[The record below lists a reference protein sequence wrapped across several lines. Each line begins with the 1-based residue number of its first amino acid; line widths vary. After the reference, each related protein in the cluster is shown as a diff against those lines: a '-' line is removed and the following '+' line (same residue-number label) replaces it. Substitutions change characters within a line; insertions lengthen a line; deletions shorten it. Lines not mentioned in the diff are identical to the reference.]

1 MQGGW
6 QVGIDTG
13 GTFTDL
19 VAVRGGEQ
27 RIAKVPSTPSAF
39 DQGVLDSIAAAGI
52 QVPHIEMIAHGT
64 TVATNAVITQR
75 GAPTAL
81 LTTRGFQDVLELRR
95 HNRGDPYDIQWD
107 PPPPLVA
114 RRNRF
119 EINERLDYAGDVVV
133 PLDSEEVRAA
143 ARLAARRG
151 IGTFAIAFLHSYV
164 NPVHEDEAARIVR
177 SEVPGAFVST
187 SASLLREPP
196 EFERTSTVVLNAYLA
211 PVVSDYLTAL
221 ESRLSDA
228 GFTGR
233 LYVMHSGGG
242 LLTSQSASRFP
253 ARLLTSGPAAGA
265 KAAEGVAASTGAAA
279 GVVAA
284 GVLASSEGLDEV
296 ISLDIGGTSAD
307 IAVVQGGRADVVHEF
322 SPRFGQPARFPA
334 IDLVTIGAGGGS
346 IAWVDAGRLPH
357 VGPQSAG
364 ADPGPAAYLGGGT
377 EATVTDAN
385 LVAGRLV
392 ADVALAGG
400 IALDVGAA
408 RRAVGRFGDELG
420 LSVEEAAL
428 GIIDICNN
436 NMARSI
442 RVVTVERGLDPRNF
456 TLVPF
461 GGAGPLLAAEL
472 ADVLGIS
479 RIVVPLAPGVTS
491 GLGCLYVDIA
501 HDIGEALICEL
512 AEADRG
518 RLQSVFD
525 RLAEAMRGR
534 LADDGVAAERQ
545 RLECSIDLRYLGQ
558 VRALTVN
565 LESGEVP
572 ERFAEEYR
580 GLFFEEYERQ
590 FHSVAVD
597 IPVEISALRVRGVRR
612 SERPHIPFSGSTA
625 PLGTTERPVLTRAGE
640 VTAKV
645 AERSRLHVGSR
656 LAGPLI
662 LTQEDSTTWVPPNWQ
677 VEADKLGNLQMTRS
691 E

>member
-19 VAVRGGEQ
+19 VAVRGDEQ

-39 DQGVLDSIAAAGI
+39 DQGVLDSITAAGI
-52 QVPHIEMIAHGT
+52 EAAEIEMIAHGT
-64 TVATNAVITQR
+64 TIATNAVITQR

-81 LTTRGFQDVLELRR
+81 LTTRGFRDVLELRR

-119 EINERLDYAGDVVV
+119 EITERLDYAGDVVT
-133 PLDSEEVRAA
+133 PLDADEVRAA

-151 IGTFAIAFLHSYV
+151 ISTFAIAFLHSYV
-164 NPVHEDEAARIVR
+164 NTVHEDYAAEVVR
-177 SEVPGAFVST
+177 AEVPGAFIST
-187 SASLLREPP
+187 SAALLREPP
-196 EFERTSTVVLNAYLA
+196 EFERTSTTVLNAYLA

-221 ESRLSDA
+221 ESRLREV
-228 GFTGR
+228 GFVGR

-242 LLTSQSASRFP
+242 LLTVESASRFP

-265 KAAEGVAASTGAAA
+265 KAAEGVAASTGVA
-279 GVVAA
+279 GGVIAA
-284 GVLASSEGLDEV
+284 GVLASSEGLEEV

-307 IAVVQGGRADVVHEF
+307 IAVVQGGRADIVHEF

-357 VGPQSAG
+357 VGPHSAG
-364 ADPGPAAYLGGGT
+364 ADPGPAAYLLGGT
-377 EATVTDAN
+377 QATLTDAN

-400 IALDVGAA
+400 INLDVAAA
-408 RRAVGRFGDELG
+408 RHAVGEFADELG
-420 LSVEEAAL
+420 LGVEEAAL
-428 GIIDICNN
+428 GIIDITNN

-461 GGAGPLLAAEL
+461 GGAGPLMAAEL
-472 ADVLGIS
+472 ADVLAIS

-491 GLGCLYVDIA
+491 GLGCLYVDIT
-501 HDIGEALICEL
+501 HDIGEALICKL
-512 AEADRG
+512 ADAERG
-518 RLQSVFD
+518 RLQDVFD
-525 RLAEAMRGR
+525 RLAETMRGR
-534 LADDGVAAERQ
+534 LSSDGVDEQRQ
-545 RLECSIDLRYLGQ
+545 RLEYSIDLRYLGQ
-558 VRALTVN
+558 VRALTVE
-565 LESGEVP
+565 LESGAVP
-572 ERFAEEYR
+572 DRFEEEFRARY
-580 GLFFEEYERQ
+580 FEEYERQ

-612 SERPHIPFSGSTA
+612 SERPHIPFSGPTS
-625 PLGTTERPVLTRAGE
+625 PLRTVERPVLTRDGE
-640 VTAKV
+640 VTARV
-645 AERSRLHVGSR
+645 AERARLPVGSR
-656 LAGPLI
+656 LSGPFV
-662 LTQEDSTTWVPPNWQ
+662 LTQQDSTTWVPPHWE
-677 VEADKLGNLQMTRS
+677 VEVDKLGNLLMTRS

>member
-19 VAVRGGEQ
+19 VGVRGGEQ

-52 QVPHIEMIAHGT
+52 PIGEIEMIAHGT
-64 TVATNAVITQR
+64 TIATNAVITQR

-81 LTTRGFQDVLELRR
+81 LTTRGFRDVLELRR

-119 EINERLDYAGDVVV
+119 EIAERLDYAGNVVT
-133 PLDSEEVRAA
+133 PLDAEQVRSA
-143 ARLAARRG
+143 ARTAARRG
-151 IGTFAIAFLHSYV
+151 IRTFAIAFLHSYV
-164 NPVHEDEAARIVR
+164 NTAHEDQAAELVR
-177 SEVPGAFVST
+177 TEVPEAFIST
-187 SASLLREPP
+187 SGALLREPP
-196 EFERTSTVVLNAYLA
+196 EFERTSTTVLNAYLA

-221 ESRLSDA
+221 ESRLREA
-228 GFTGR
+228 GFVGR

-242 LLTSQSASRFP
+242 LLTLESASRFP
-253 ARLLTSGPAAGA
+253 ARVLTSGPAAGA

-307 IAVVQGGRADVVHEF
+307 IAVVQGGRAGIVHEF

-334 IDLVTIGAGGGS
+334 IDLITIGAGGGS
-346 IAWVDAGRLPH
+346 IAWVDAGHLPH

-364 ADPGPAAYLGGGT
+364 ADPGPAAYLLGGT
-377 EATVTDAN
+377 QATVTDAN

-400 IALDVGAA
+400 INLDVAAA
-408 RRAVGRFGDELG
+408 RRAVGEFAAELG
-420 LSVEEAAL
+420 LSDTDAAL
-428 GIIDICNN
+428 GIIDITNN

-461 GGAGPLLAAEL
+461 GGAGPLMAAEL
-472 ADVLGIS
+472 ADVLGIR

-491 GLGCLYVDIA
+491 GLGCLYVDIT
-501 HDIGEALICEL
+501 HDIGEALITEL
-512 AEADRG
+512 ANADRAH
-518 RLQSVFD
+518 LQEVFD
-525 RLAEAMRGR
+525 GLAAAMRGR
-534 LADDGVAAERQ
+534 LSDEGVDEERQ
-545 RLECSIDLRYLGQ
+545 RLEYFIDLRYLGQ
-558 VRALTVN
+558 VRALTVD
-565 LESGEVP
+565 LESGVVP
-572 ERFAEEYR
+572 ERFEEEFR
-580 GLFFEEYERQ
+580 ALFFEEYERQ

-612 SERPHIPFSGSTA
+612 SERPHIPFSGPTS
-625 PLGTTERPVLTRAGE
+625 PLRTVDRPVLTRDGE
-640 VTAKV
+640 VTARV

-656 LAGPLI
+656 LTGPLV
-662 LTQEDSTTWVPPNWQ
+662 LTQEDSTTWVPSHWE
-677 VEADKLGNLQMTRS
+677 VEVDKLGNLLMTRS

>member
-19 VAVRGGEQ
+19 VAVRGDEQ
-27 RIAKVPSTPSAF
+27 RIAKVPSTPAAF
-39 DQGVLDSIAAAGI
+39 DQGVLDSITAAGI
-52 QVPHIEMIAHGT
+52 EPSGIEMIAHGT

-81 LTTRGFQDVLELRR
+81 LTTRGFRDVLELRR
-95 HNRGDPYDIQWD
+95 HNRGEPYDIQWD

-119 EINERLDYAGDVVV
+119 EITERLDYAGDVVT
-133 PLDSEEVRAA
+133 PLDADGVRAA

-151 IGTFAIAFLHSYV
+151 IGTFAVAFLHSYV
-164 NPVHEDEAARIVR
+164 NPVHETLAAEIVAA
-177 SEVPGAFVST
+177 EVPGAFVST
-187 SASLLREPP
+187 SAELLREPP
-196 EFERTSTVVLNAYLA
+196 EFERTSTTVLNAYLA

-221 ESRLSDA
+221 ESRLRDA
-228 GFTGR
+228 GFGGR

-242 LLTSQSASRFP
+242 LLTVESASRFP

-265 KAAEGVAASTGAAA
+265 KAAEGVAASTGVAG

-284 GVLASSEGLDEV
+284 GVLASSEGLEEV

-307 IAVVQGGRADVVHEF
+307 IAVVQGGRADIVHEF

-364 ADPGPAAYLGGGT
+364 ADPGPAAYLAGGT

-385 LVAGRLV
+385 VVAGRLP

-400 IALDVGAA
+400 IDLDMDAA
-408 RRAVGRFGDELG
+408 RRAVGAFAGELG
-420 LSVEEAAL
+420 LGVEEAAL

-461 GGAGPLLAAEL
+461 GGAGPLMAAEL

-512 AEADRG
+512 GDADRT
-518 RLQSVFD
+518 RLQEVFD
-525 RLAEAMRGR
+525 RLGEAMLRR
-534 LADDGVAAERQ
+534 LGDEGVPPERR
-545 RLECSIDLRYLGQ
+545 RLEYSIDLRYLGQ
-558 VRALTVN
+558 VRALTVG
-565 LESGEVP
+565 LESGAVS
-572 ERFAEEYR
+572 ERFVEEYR
-580 GLFFEEYERQ
+580 ELFFGEYERQ

-625 PLGTTERPVLTRAGE
+625 PLHTVERPVLTRHGR
-640 VTAKV
+640 VTARV
-645 AERSRLHVGSR
+645 AERGRLHVGSR
-656 LAGPLI
+656 LPGPLV
-662 LTQEDSTTWVPPNWQ
+662 LTQEDSTTWVPPHWE
-677 VEADKLGNLQMTRS
+677 VEVDKLGNLQMARS